1 MKSGSDRLPT
11 AARLFALVFL
21 AALACSGC
29 DYRIGT
35 ALPYADC
42 EVYRNPIRLPQD
54 AEGWTVFA
62 PSADSRI
69 LYVSAATGN
78 DATGRAYGR
87 GDAELGGYPLDPS
100 GSILAFASYDA
111 ARALSREGFPDWIL
125 FRRGE
130 AYDGVSVELRSG
142 RGETEYSLVGA
153 YGAGAPPELHPRP
166 DWPVIRAS
174 NRGNLQYAAAID
186 LDCYDPLHDPANYPP
201 GTMPPE
207 SGTGIDGTDGDG
219 VTRKILIENV
229 SFRCFSGN
237 VMQAYG
243 GGAMRDIAFRRS
255 IFLDNHRGDRA
266 NGHSQGLYAA
276 QVRGFWLEGCVF
288 DHNGWHNRDDG
299 NPATEL
305 PGEATMFNH
314 NTYFADCRD
323 VAFRDNLFLR
333 PSSMGNKFTAN
344 LGLAGSSPNIALQ
357 GNLYFDGE
365 IGIGLGG
372 NVPTPHKFKGVLV
385 EGNVF
390 TEIGRSRPT
399 NGTLGWGLEIQDWD
413 GGVARDNLFIHNP
426 HADVDNTYAIAVVGG
441 TKNVLITDN
450 VIYGQNEAGNNRWGL
465 GLTVDA
471 AFEKENIKVSGNLFQ
486 EPAAGCVFARIE
498 EPRLAAALDFR
509 ANRFWAQGEAGR
521 GASFQVGNELLS
533 YEEWTSRI
541 GGSSAFGPVSLPD
554 PARDIAAYQAGPGG
568 GGGIEEFIA
577 ACRARRKG
585 AWRAAHDARAVIAWL
600 RSGFGRY

>member
-1 MKSGSDRLPT
+1 MLKRAIILSMT
-11 AARLFALVFL
+11 AIFAVSAFS
-21 AALACSGC
+21 ACGF
-29 DYRIGT
+29 RIGT
-35 ALPYADC
+35 ALPYAECD
-42 EVYRNPIRLPQD
+42 VYRNPVRLPQD
-54 AEGWTVFA
+54 AEGWTVFTPA
-62 PSADSRI
+62 ADSRI
-69 LYVSAATGN
+69 LYVSASTGN
-78 DATGRAYGR
+78 DATGRVYGP
-87 GDAELGGYPLDPS
+87 GEAELGGNPMHPS
-100 GSILAFASYDA
+100 GPILAFATYEG
-111 ARALSREGFPDWIL
+111 ARALAREGHPDWIL

-130 AYDGVSVELRSG
+130 VFEGVGVELGSG

-153 YGAGAPPELHPRP
+153 YGEGATPELHPRP

-174 NRGNLQYAAAID
+174 NRGSLQYAAATD

-207 SGTGIDGTDGDG
+207 SGAGIDGTDGDG
-219 VTRKILIENV
+219 ITRKILIENV

-243 GGAMRDIAFRRS
+243 GGTMRDIAFRRS
-255 IFLDNHRGDRA
+255 VFLDNHSGNRA

-276 QVRGFWLEGCVF
+276 MVRGFWLEGCVF
-288 DHNGWHNRDDG
+288 DHNGWYNRDDG
-299 NPATEL
+299 NPAVEL

-323 VAFRDNLFLR
+323 VTFRDNLFLR
-333 PSSMGNKFTAN
+333 ASSMGNKFTAN

-372 NVPTPHKFKGVLV
+372 NVATPHKFKGVLV
-385 EGNVF
+385 EGNVL

-399 NGTLGWGLEIQDWD
+399 NRTLGWGLEVQDWD
-413 GGVARDNLFIHNP
+413 GGIVRGNLFIHNP
-426 HADVDNTYAIAVVGG
+426 HAEVDNTYAIAVVGG
-441 TKNVLITDN
+441 VKDVLITDN

-471 AFEKENIKVSGNLFQ
+471 AFEKENIKVSGNVFH
-486 EPAAGCVFARIE
+486 EPAAGCVFARLE
-498 EPRLAAALDFR
+498 EPGLADALDFR
-509 ANRFWAQGEAGR
+509 ANRFWAPGEGGR
-521 GASFQVGNELLS
+521 GASFQVGNGLLS

-541 GGSSAFGPVSLPD
+541 GGSSVFGPVPFPD
-554 PARDIAAYQAGPGG
+554 PARDLAAYQAGPGG
-568 GGGIEEFIA
+568 GGGIDEFIA

-585 AWRAAHDARAVIAWL
+585 AWSAAHEARDVIAWL
-600 RSGFGRY
+600 EAGFGR